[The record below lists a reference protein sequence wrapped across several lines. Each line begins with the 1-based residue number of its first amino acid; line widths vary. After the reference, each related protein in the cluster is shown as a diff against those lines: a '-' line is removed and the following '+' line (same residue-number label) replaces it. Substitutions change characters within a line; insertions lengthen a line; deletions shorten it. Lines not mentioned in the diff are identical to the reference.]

1 MMTGDIIIYKIIEL
15 SGVFMWTISGIRHA
29 SAKDFDMFGAYVC
42 GFSVALGGGTIRDI
56 LLGVPVFW
64 LSSTYYVYV
73 TFIAFFFLLFFRH
86 HIKWIENSWLVF
98 DTVGLALFVIAGVD
112 KTMHVNGED
121 CGMLIPVMMGCIT
134 GVAGGVI
141 RDMFLNEEPLIFR
154 KEIYALPTIMGGII
168 YYLGVRYV
176 FDDVLWPSIVSFVL
190 ICLIRFVVIYKQ
202 WNLPKF

>member
-73 TFIAFFFLLFFRH
+73 TFIAFFFLLPSDLPF
-86 HIKWIENSWLVF
+86 KP
-98 DTVGLALFVIAGVD
+98 DTS
-112 KTMHVNGED
+112 
-121 CGMLIPVMMGCIT
+121 LIPVYDGKKWGYIDKK
-134 GVAGGVI
+134 GQYVI
-141 RDMFLNEEPLIFR
+141 NPQFSDADWFSDGLARVENKDGKYGFIDKKGTYKIPA
-154 KEIYALPTIMGGII
+154 KYVDEIGRAH
-168 YYLGVRYV
+168 V
-176 FDDVLWPSIVSFVL
+176 
-190 ICLIRFVVIYKQ
+190 
-202 WNLPKF
+202 